1 MKKNL
6 HVAARAYSSKQSAV
20 LKRRLLAKGALRG
33 RRKGGGSQRHIVSI
47 ISVSAVV
54 LFLLSACAPKPNPD
68 LQIQLAVAQTVAA
81 IPTTTP
87 YPTPRIPPTGTP
99 ANLSGLFC
107 EYQFCIGHPVA
118 IAFFDLDAQRN
129 PQAPSSVTQ
138 GMLVAYGPSLYIQV
152 IWQDATGTNDA
163 SFMLDTIMDSRVDS
177 RSGDLKASQINGIN
191 IDYVPIKSVLTP
203 TLPYGGAAAW
213 LCGGRAFAWKAYTP
227 QANLAISLFNEA
239 LQKFRCNP

>member
-1 MKKNL
+1 MKNKL
-6 HVAARAYSSKQSAV
+6 YDTARAYSSKQFAV
-20 LKRRLLAKGALRG
+20 LKRKLLRH
-33 RRKGGGSQRHIVSI
+33 KGGDSQRHIVSM

-54 LFLLSACAPKPNPD
+54 LFLLSACAPKPNPE

-87 YPTPRIPPTGTP
+87 YPPPRIPPTGTP
-99 ANLSGLFC
+99 TNLSGLFC
-107 EYQFCIGHPVA
+107 EYQFCIGHPVS

-129 PQAPSSVTQ
+129 PQAPSSITQ

-152 IWQDATGTNDA
+152 IWQDATGTSDA

-177 RSGDLKASQINGIN
+177 RSGDLKASQISGIN

-227 QANLAISLFNEA
+227 QADLATSLFNEA